1 MPLLIEA
8 KNLSKTIQKQNQ
20 SISILTDVSLSLYSG
35 ETVSITGAS
44 GNGKT
49 TLLHLLGTLDVPSS
63 GRLRFF
69 DKDLGNQDLANF
81 RNQHIGFI
89 FQNFYLLEDDT
100 VLKNVLMPA
109 LIARKNISK
118 GSLVYKRALEL
129 LDLVDLKDKIWV
141 RCSKLSGGEKQRV
154 AIARALINQPA
165 ILLADEP
172 SGNLDEETSKQIHNL
187 LLEQASALC
196 GILIVTH
203 NKQLASRCSREGVL
217 SNGKLFFPNLS

>member
-1 MPLLIEA
+1 MSLLIEA
-8 KNLSKTIQKQNQ
+8 KNLSKTIQQQNQ
-20 SISILTDVSLSLYSG
+20 NISILTDVSLSLHAG
-35 ETVSITGAS
+35 ETISITGAS

-63 GRLRFF
+63 GSLRFF
-69 DKDLGNQDLANF
+69 DKDLKNQDLANF
-81 RNQHIGFI
+81 RNQHIGFV

-118 GSLVYKRALEL
+118 GSPVYTRALEL
-129 LDLVDLKDKIWV
+129 LDLVNLDDKV
-141 RCSKLSGGEKQRV
+141 QTRCSKLSGGEKQRV
-154 AIARALINQPA
+154 AIARALINEPA

-172 SGNLDEETSKQIHNL
+172 SGNLDEETSEQIHNL

-203 NKQLASRCSREGVL
+203 NKHLASRCSREGVL
-217 SNGKLFFPNLS
+217 SNGKLFFHNS